1 MRAVRTIDGEF
12 GVVRADL
19 SDDDADG
26 VVVDVVAAGIC
37 GSDLH
42 MRTLGIQVTF
52 GHEFSGRLGDGTA
65 VAVQPLVY
73 CGACDRCEAG
83 QSHIC
88 RESGGTMYGIA
99 RDGGMADQVRVDPSC
114 LVSLP
119 DGLSVADACLVEP
132 LAVAQHACNGVD
144 VEAGQRVLVI
154 GGGMI
159 GLASVAVAL
168 AAGADVDLS
177 ARHRNQVEAG
187 ERLGA
192 GTAASGEYDVVMEA
206 AGTASAVAMAIDSV
220 RPGGVVS
227 IPALHWEGLAI
238 PNGLQLTM
246 KEVRL
251 QYAFTYGHHHGEREV
266 DQAAA
271 LLAVTPE
278 LADAVVTHRFG
289 LDDAPEAFRVAADR
303 AAGAIKVVL
312 EP

>member
-65 VAVQPLVY
+65 VAVQPLVH
-73 CGACDRCEAG
+73 CGTCDRCEAG

-154 GGGMI
+154 GAGGLGAPALQYLAGAGI
-159 GLASVAVAL
+159 GHQIMAKRAGGEAAL
-168 AAGADVDLS
+168 AVMDEHLAERDWFVGSGATLADIALYPYTHVC
-177 ARHRNQVEAG
+177 EAG
-187 ERLGA
+187 GFRLHDYPA
-192 GTAASGEYDVVMEA
+192 VCRWLKRVSGL
-206 AGTASAVAMAIDSV
+206 
-220 RPGGVVS
+220 PGYV
-227 IPALHWEGLAI
+227 P
-238 PNGLQLTM
+238 M
-246 KEVRL
+246 
-251 QYAFTYGHHHGEREV
+251 
-266 DQAAA
+266 D
-271 LLAVTPE
+271 
-278 LADAVVTHRFG
+278 
-289 LDDAPEAFRVAADR
+289 
-303 AAGAIKVVL
+303 
-312 EP
+312 